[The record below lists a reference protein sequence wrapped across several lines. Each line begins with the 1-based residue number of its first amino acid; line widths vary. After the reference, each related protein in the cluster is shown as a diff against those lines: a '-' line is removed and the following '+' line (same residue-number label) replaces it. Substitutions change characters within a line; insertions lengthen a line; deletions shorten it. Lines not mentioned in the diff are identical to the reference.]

1 MKVRFWGVRGSIPS
15 PGPDTVRYG
24 GNTTSIEITT
34 DAGHTIIFDAG
45 TGIRRLG
52 LKLMEEGKQEVA
64 ICLSHTHWDHIQGLP
79 FFVPLF
85 VPGKDIHF
93 YGAFDPVQS
102 VPSVSEVLQAANE
115 GHLWIV
121 QFASTPTQ
129 RDRDAIAALGGE
141 RIGYLPKD
149 AYVFRMDAAAADAT
163 CAGERG
169 GQRAEQRRA
178 A

>member
-52 LKLMEEGKQEVA
+52 LKLMEEGKQEIA

-85 VPGKDIHF
+85 VPGKDVHF
-93 YGAFDPVQS
+93 YGAFDPVYQKELHTILS
-102 VPSVSEVLQAANE
+102 QQMEYCYFPVRELDLQANAAGAIQSICFQKE
-115 GHLWIV
+115 GRTFVRELG
-121 QFASTPTQ
+121 
-129 RDRDAIAALGGE
+129 AIEAVLPLLG
-141 RIGYLPKD
+141 
-149 AYVFRMDAAAADAT
+149 
-163 CAGERG
+163 
-169 GQRAEQRRA
+169 
-178 A
+178 